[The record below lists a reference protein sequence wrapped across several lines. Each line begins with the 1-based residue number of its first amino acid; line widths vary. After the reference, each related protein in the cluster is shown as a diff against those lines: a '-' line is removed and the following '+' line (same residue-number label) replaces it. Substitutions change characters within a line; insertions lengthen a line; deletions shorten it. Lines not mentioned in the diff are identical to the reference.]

1 MIIAVTEHDIGVLVD
16 EEKLSDHHFIHDNA
30 QTPPVYSLTV
40 FVVVKDFGG
49 KVFRRAAKG
58 FGCVAVPDLLFAQTE
73 IGNLDMAVLVQ

>member
-1 MIIAVTEHDIGVLVD
+1 MPEYLAPKVLD
-16 EEKLSDHHFIHDNA
+16 DQENG
-30 QTPPVYSLTV
+30 QTG
-40 FVVVKDFGG
+40 DFGG